1 MEQASNIG
9 FTPIEDYRASS
20 GIGYIYIPKD
30 INRDTYINNCYD
42 SSKVSI
48 MVEDSGIINNVYI
61 DKHCLQNIE
70 FPIDSYKLGTPVLY
84 ISEPI
89 RKNCFIIGVF
99 DKDIT
104 FLKEHYFNISK
115 TYDDDLID
123 ISGDAEEGF
132 LTITVKKKSTSNFYL
147 NVLSEIND
155 ANFKINVNGNFDIE
169 TSNFILKSDQEI
181 ILKSDDPNDL
191 EKNSSLSIT
200 NESVSID
207 TQKFTINDGKE
218 RMILG
223 DIFKKFFDLFI
234 DEVSAITVSTPAGQM
249 PIINKIQVNN
259 FKEKTES
266 FLSSISFLE

>member
-1 MEQASNIG
+1 MELTNNIG

-48 MVEDSGIINNVYI
+48 ILEDSGIINNVYI

-70 FPIDSYKLGTPVLY
+70 FPEDSYKLGTAVLY

-115 TYDDDLID
+115 IYDDDLID
-123 ISGDAEEGF
+123 ITGDAEEGY

-169 TSNFILKSDQEI
+169 TSNYVLKSDQEI
-181 ILKSDDPNDL
+181 ILKTDDPNDL
-191 EKNSSLSIT
+191 ERNSSLSIN
-200 NESVSID
+200 NESISLD
-207 TQKFTINDGKE
+207 TQKFVINNGKE
-218 RMILG
+218 RMVLG
-223 DIFKKFFDLFI
+223 DIFKNFIDTFI
-234 DEVSAITVSTPAGQM
+234 DELSKITVSTPMGQM
-249 PIINKIQVNN
+249 PILNKIQVMN